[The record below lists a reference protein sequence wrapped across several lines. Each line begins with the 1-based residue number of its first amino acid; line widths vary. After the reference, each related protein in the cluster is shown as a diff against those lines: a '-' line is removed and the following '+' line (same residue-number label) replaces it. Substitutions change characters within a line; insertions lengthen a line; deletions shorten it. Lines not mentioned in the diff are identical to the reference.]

1 MKKLYRIIILFN
13 IFFLNICFIE
23 KSEYIKDISS
33 CKQLEKELK
42 NTHKESGMLLIYS
55 SWCGH
60 CKTFSKTYAKL
71 AEKYNYQLFF
81 YAMAESTDY
90 DQKFKDVS
98 GYPTIFFYK
107 NGKFIRN
114 KGGRSFEA
122 LSGKIEEEYITEC
135 RQIDYSEINKIYNDK
150 YMNNDIYRNLLIGF
164 FKEDEYINMY
174 NSITFNYLKTYI
186 DFCFYCSDYEEHLN
200 ETDIII
206 DLNDIKEN
214 NIVSFNK
221 IKGINSF
228 YLNNNDSYIKNDY
241 IIFIHN
247 KVVNSYEDINSDN
260 KTFLLNLVKNKLSL
274 IFVYKSLDQKNTFE
288 EIANKLYS
296 KNSRKNKKIINYFLF
311 DVNIKYDKFKEL
323 RENGIYLIDKEFK
336 KMIELFDLDTIEEI
350 IQKNN
355 MRLKNDVKSLIKK
368 LFDNNDNLYLN
379 DYSIYNYISLL
390 IFVIIIAFY
399 LFYKIFL
406 KYIKTGKYT
415 IYTELTKHSN
425 IDTKIEFA

>member
-1 MKKLYRIIILFN
+1 MKKLYRIVILFN
-13 IFFLNICFIE
+13 IFFIHICFIE
-23 KSEYIKDISS
+23 NSEYIKDISS

-42 NTHKESGMLLIYS
+42 NTQKESGMLLIYS

-60 CKTFSKTYAKL
+60 CQTFSKTYVKL

-90 DQKFKDVS
+90 DQKFKDVT

-107 NGKFIRN
+107 NGKFISN
-114 KGGRSFEA
+114 KGGRSFET
-122 LSGKIEEEYITEC
+122 LSAKIEEDYITEC

-164 FKEDEYINMY
+164 FKDDEYINMY
-174 NSITFNYLKTYI
+174 NSISFNYLKTYI

-247 KVVNSYEDINSDN
+247 KVINSYEDINSDN
-260 KTFLLNLVKNKLSL
+260 KIFLLNLVKNKLSL
-274 IFVYKSLDQKNTFE
+274 IFVYKSLEQKNTFE
-288 EIANKLYS
+288 DIANKLYS

-311 DVNIKYDKFKEL
+311 DVNVKYDKFKEL

-355 MRLKNDVKSLIKK
+355 MRLKNDVNSLIKK